1 MAIKTYNKILEI
13 DPSIDSYY
21 MLKLLKTLLL
31 SISTLLLFNSCND
44 YCRQEEQLYY
54 FPPVESNEWATITAE
69 EIGWNI
75 QKLNETIDFVKDQR
89 SGAFIVLYKGRVV
102 VEEYWMGWD
111 KKFRGKIASINKSM
125 TSVLVGIAQAQ
136 GFIKLDDKVAD
147 YLGSEW
153 TNPINGADES
163 KITIRHLLTMTSG
176 LDDYLVYTDIA
187 GTKFYYNTIAFNQ
200 LRPVLEQATGKSI
213 DIYADEVLFKK
224 IGMTKAIKWYK
235 GNDLLPRDLARF
247 GLMILSEGIWET
259 DEILSD
265 NEYYQDMLSPSQTF
279 VNCYGYLWWLNNNC
293 NANNEEE
300 DFWLIENGP
309 SDLVAALGAG
319 DQKLY
324 VVPSRDLVIVRLG
337 FGPGTPYWGEGS
349 FNNGFWDLMNEV
361 IN

>member
-1 MAIKTYNKILEI
+1 
-13 DPSIDSYY
+13 

-44 YCRQEEQLYY
+44 YCKQEEQLYY

-89 SGAFIVLYKGRVV
+89 SGAFIVLYNGKIV

-111 KKFRGKIASINKSM
+111 ERFRGKIASVNKSI
-125 TSVLVGIAQAQ
+125 TSVLVGVAQEQ
-136 GFIKLDDKVAD
+136 GMLNIEDKVSD
-147 YLGSEW
+147 YLGIGWSKSSLE
-153 TNPINGADES
+153 NES

-176 LDDYLVYTDIA
+176 LDDYLAYMNDA
-187 GTKFYYNTIAFNQ
+187 GTEFFYNTIAFNQ
-200 LRPVLEQATGKSI
+200 LFPVIEKATGKSI

-235 GNDLLPRDLARF
+235 GGDLLPRDLVRF
-247 GLMILSEGIWET
+247 GLMMLSEGNWET
-259 DEILSD
+259 NGILID
-265 NEYYQDMLSPSQTF
+265 NGYYQDMLSPSQTF

-337 FGPGTPYWGEGS
+337 FDPGTQYWGEES
-349 FNNGFWDLMNEV
+349 FNNQFWELMNEV
-361 IN
+361 VM